1 MTNPLAQPQIPEARP
16 AQSANQAMAATW
28 MANNNDPQRPD
39 DNNDP
44 IDKIFGRVSN
54 MWDKVTNIDPTRK
67 PTDTDRFFRAV
78 KNNKLADVREA
89 LEAGFGANTHD
100 KNGDTPLHLCARG
113 NLTDMA
119 ALLIE
124 HKADARIG
132 KKDDP
137 KHLPLD
143 DAVNFGK
150 AEMTELLARHGGYM
164 PGNTINGWSLL
175 HRACE
180 KGKPQL
186 VEALLKA
193 GANGNEPTENG
204 ATPLLISVMRAQSAV
219 AEMLLD
225 FPGVTEEMNHIHVR
239 TDDKKRNAFQ
249 LAVERGQSSIAR
261 KMIAKGTML
270 NTEDADGYTPLQHA
284 IRRGDTELVSLL
296 IAGGS
301 DINRANAH
309 GTPLVYAAAA
319 SELRD
324 EKQRAAIVDLLIAR
338 GADAD
343 AREQGTGRTPLMILA
358 GEYDRF
364 PALQAL
370 LRHPVSRDLSDN
382 SGMNAVFHALKNGR
396 GMDALLA
403 AGAPPDA
410 RHMKD
415 ASTPLIAAAKA
426 DDLHAVRRLL
436 EAGAN
441 PRLYDARGKSALSYA
456 RDNIVNEYAGAVNP
470 DKVAALLEEK
480 LAPDLKARRKPK
492 PRGGE
497 WNL

>member
-1 MTNPLAQPQIPEARP
+1 
-16 AQSANQAMAATW
+16 MAATW
-28 MANNNDPQRPD
+28 MANNNDPQQPD

-44 IDKIFGRVSN
+44 IDKIFGRMSD
-54 MWDKVTNIDPTRK
+54 MWGKVTNIDPTRK

-78 KNNKLADVREA
+78 KGGKLDEVRAA
-89 LEAGFGANTHD
+89 LESGFNPNTHD
-100 KNGDTPLHLCARG
+100 KSGDTPLHLCARG

-119 ALLIE
+119 ELLLA
-124 HKADARIG
+124 HKANARIG

-150 AEMTELLARHGGYM
+150 AEMTELLARHGGYL

-204 ATPLLISVMRAQSAV
+204 ATPLLIAVMRAQVAV

-225 FPGVTEEMNHIHVR
+225 FPGVTEAMNHVHVR
-239 TDDKKRNAFQ
+239 TDEKKRNAFQ

-261 KMIAKGTML
+261 KMIAKGTLL
-270 NTEDADGYTPLQHA
+270 NTEDADGYSPLQHA
-284 IRRGDTELVSLL
+284 IRRGDAELVSLL
-296 IAGGS
+296 VTGGA
-301 DINRANAH
+301 DINRPNAH
-309 GTPLVYAAAA
+309 GTPLVYAASAG
-319 SELRD
+319 ELRD
-324 EKQRAAIVDLLIAR
+324 EKQRAAIIDILIAH

-343 AREQGTGRTPLMILA
+343 AREEGTGRTPLMILA
-358 GEYDRF
+358 GDYDRF

-370 LRHPVSRDLSDN
+370 LRHPVSQDICDN

-396 GMDALLA
+396 GMEALLA

-426 DDLHAVRRLL
+426 DDPHAVRRLL
-436 EAGAN
+436 AAGAN
-441 PRLYDARGKSALSYA
+441 PRLYDARGKSAMSYA
-456 RDNIVNEYAGAVNP
+456 RDNVINEYAGAANAP
-470 DKVAALLEEK
+470 AIVAMLTEK

-497 WNL
+497 WTL